1 MSSLEKQDPDLAAI
15 IEREQI
21 RQNTTLELIA
31 SENHTSRAVIEAT
44 GSILTDKYA
53 EGYPRKRWYCGCE
66 NADAVEQLAIDRCK
80 ELFGVDHANVQL
92 HSGTSANMAVYL
104 AALQPGD
111 TIMGLN
117 LAHGG
122 HLSHGY
128 EVNIS
133 GKFYNAINYGVDR
146 GSELLDMDA
155 IRKQAVDEKPEMIVV
170 GASAYPRKID
180 FDAFGEIAKEIDAIL
195 VADIAHIAGLVAA
208 GEHPDPAP
216 ASDFITT
223 TTHKTLRGPRGG
235 VAMCT
240 ENWAKKLDSAVFPGI
255 QGGPLVHAIA
265 GKAVAFHEAQQPA
278 FKQYIKQVIANAQVL
293 AEALGEKGWRLVSG
307 GTENHLLLI
316 DLRSR
321 MPDLTGKD
329 AANWLAAA
337 NIVCNKN
344 TVPFETRSPFK
355 ASGIRLGTPG
365 VTTRGMGVSEMRQIA
380 DWVEQVIVSGGDKE
394 VIRRVKGEVIEL
406 CHAHPVPNTMIEE

>member
-208 GEHPDPAP
+208 GEHPNPAP

-329 AANWLAAA
+329 AANWLASA

>member
-1 MSSLEKQDPDLAAI
+1 
-15 IEREQI
+15 
-21 RQNTTLELIA
+21 
-31 SENHTSRAVIEAT
+31 
-44 GSILTDKYA
+44 
-53 EGYPRKRWYCGCE
+53 
-66 NADAVEQLAIDRCK
+66 
-80 ELFGVDHANVQL
+80 
-92 HSGTSANMAVYL
+92 
-104 AALQPGD
+104 
-111 TIMGLN
+111 
-117 LAHGG
+117 
-122 HLSHGY
+122 
-128 EVNIS
+128 
-133 GKFYNAINYGVDR
+133 
-146 GSELLDMDA
+146 MDA

-329 AANWLAAA
+329 AANWLASA